1 MIPMSSNLIMYSS
14 NSSGWGFP
22 GLSFSSIS
30 VNLHHVHGRLGSG
43 ETALLIDMDC
53 SLVVGIDPE
62 DEVRGI
68 WCLVGGWTAVFF
80 PKEALLKYP
89 LMTIFNAFVSLF
101 LWGSNILYFWAI
113 IDTLRAKVRK
123 RTVWLTILAF
133 SASLCYFLY
142 PIYHLESLRLGNYLW
157 AASYL
162 VMLIGVVILWWN
174 NYNIEAKWW
183 VVRKVE

>member
-1 MIPMSSNLIMYSS
+1 MKTQMIMRWIAWSTIGVSLLLYVLACALP
-14 NSSGWGFP
+14 SG
-22 GLSFSSIS
+22 
-30 VNLHHVHGRLGSG
+30 VN
-43 ETALLIDMDC
+43 
-53 SLVVGIDPE
+53 VGIDPE
-62 DEVRGI
+62 DEVQGF
-68 WCLVGGWTAVFF
+68 WCLAGGWTAVFASIVGLS
-80 PKEALLKYP
+80 KHP
-89 LMTIFNAFVSLF
+89 LFAIWNVFVSLF

-174 NYNIEAKWW
+174 NYNIGASPKFSSPTITDGELDVEAFIVDK
-183 VVRKVE
+183 REYGNE

>member
-1 MIPMSSNLIMYSS
+1 MIMKWIAWSTIGVSLLLYVLACALP
-14 NSSGWGFP
+14 SGVNVGMFASIV
-22 GLSFSSIS
+22 GLSKHPLF
-30 VNLHHVHGRLGSG
+30 
-43 ETALLIDMDC
+43 A
-53 SLVVGIDPE
+53 
-62 DEVRGI
+62 I
-68 WCLVGGWTAVFF
+68 WNV
-80 PKEALLKYP
+80 
-89 LMTIFNAFVSLF
+89 FVSLF

-123 RTVWLTILAF
+123 RTIWLTILAF

-174 NYNIEAKWW
+174 NYNKRLRIEN
-183 VVRKVE
+183 

>member
-1 MIPMSSNLIMYSS
+1 MIMRWIAWGTIGVSLLLYVLACALP
-14 NSSGWGFP
+14 SG
-22 GLSFSSIS
+22 
-30 VNLHHVHGRLGSG
+30 V
-43 ETALLIDMDC
+43 
-53 SLVVGIDPE
+53 VVGIDPE

-89 LMTIFNAFVSLF
+89 LMTIFNAFVSL
-101 LWGSNILYFWAI
+101 L
-113 IDTLRAKVRK
+113 
-123 RTVWLTILAF
+123 VWLTILAF

-174 NYNIEAKWW
+174 NYNIEAK
-183 VVRKVE
+183 

>member
-1 MIPMSSNLIMYSS
+1 MIMRWIAWGTIGVSLLLYVLACALP
-14 NSSGWGFP
+14 SG
-22 GLSFSSIS
+22 
-30 VNLHHVHGRLGSG
+30 V
-43 ETALLIDMDC
+43 
-53 SLVVGIDPE
+53 VVGIDPE

-133 SASLCYFLY
+133 SASLCYFL
-142 PIYHLESLRLGNYLW
+142 ISNLSSRISAFRQLSLGSKLSGN
-157 AASYL
+157 ANRSRDSL
-162 VMLIGVVILWWN
+162 VEQL
-174 NYNIEAKWW
+174 
-183 VVRKVE
+183 

>member
-1 MIPMSSNLIMYSS
+1 MKTQMIMRWIAWGTIGVSLLLYVLACALP
-14 NSSGWGFP
+14 SG
-22 GLSFSSIS
+22 
-30 VNLHHVHGRLGSG
+30 V
-43 ETALLIDMDC
+43 
-53 SLVVGIDPE
+53 VVGIDPE

-133 SASLCYFLY
+133 SASLCYFLS

-174 NYNIEAKWW
+174 NYNIEAKWR

>member
-1 MIPMSSNLIMYSS
+1 MIMRWIA
-14 NSSGWGFP
+14 WG
-22 GLSFSSIS
+22 
-30 VNLHHVHGRLGSG
+30 
-43 ETALLIDMDC
+43 T
-53 SLVVGIDPE
+53 VGIDPE

-162 VMLIGVVILWWN
+162 VMLYLVMLTGVVILWWN
-174 NYNIEAKWW
+174 NYNKR
-183 VVRKVE
+183 VKRKD

>member
-1 MIPMSSNLIMYSS
+1 MKTQMIMKCIAWSTIGVSLLLYVLACALP
-14 NSSGWGFP
+14 SG
-22 GLSFSSIS
+22 
-30 VNLHHVHGRLGSG
+30 V
-43 ETALLIDMDC
+43 
-53 SLVVGIDPE
+53 VVGIDPE

>member
-1 MIPMSSNLIMYSS
+1 MKTQMIMRWIAWSTIGISLLLYVLACALP
-14 NSSGWGFP
+14 SGV
-22 GLSFSSIS
+22 I
-30 VNLHHVHGRLGSG
+30 
-43 ETALLIDMDC
+43 A
-53 SLVVGIDPE
+53 GIDPE
-62 DEVRGI
+62 DEVQGF
-68 WCLVGGWTAVFF
+68 WCLAGGWTAVFASIVGLS
-80 PKEALLKYP
+80 KHP
-89 LMTIFNAFVSLF
+89 LFAIWNVFVSLF

-174 NYNIEAKWW
+174 NYNIGASPKFSSPTITDGELDVEAFIVDK
-183 VVRKVE
+183 REYGNE